1 MCIQMIIAQCYV
13 VVPILDFYISD
24 KEIIFSVV
32 LVCLFVGNVTQK
44 L

>member
-13 VVPILDFYISD
+13 VVPILDFYISN
-24 KEIIFSVV
+24 KEITFSVV
-32 LVCLFVGNVTQK
+32 LVCLLLSNVTQK